1 MSEPLSRA
9 RPVSRLI
16 DIQVEEVSLV
26 DRAANQRRFLIVKRS
41 EPDMAEPTPEIN
53 SIITGLINK
62 DQFTELDAELSAEA
76 EHDGVFDLDTGLDG
90 SGNEAPQVDFSE
102 GSKSAQVASTEGSQT
117 SSQQHE
123 PLLSTAINALEG
135 LASALEQMMSVSGGV
150 ELTQGPSADLAEGTA
165 ERTAE
170 NTAET
175 SAENTSGHSTT
186 ERDAEPET
194 LPAQPSPPEPPGEL
208 ARSLETINTS
218 LRALAEMVRGQQ
230 QRLSRVE
237 KQFGLPH
244 SASSPEMTRK
254 AAPRDVG
261 WPMDLN
267 NPMDRESVDK
277 AISFHDL

>member
-1 MSEPLSRA
+1 
-9 RPVSRLI
+9 
-16 DIQVEEVSLV
+16 
-26 DRAANQRRFLIVKRS
+26 
-41 EPDMAEPTPEIN
+41 MAEPTPETN

-62 DQFTELDAELSAEA
+62 GHFTELNAEPSAEA
-76 EHDGVFDLDTGLDG
+76 ESDGVFDLAAGLADGVDEDT
-90 SGNEAPQVDFSE
+90 QVSFSE
-102 GSKSAQVASTEGSQT
+102 DAKNTQVTSTEGSQT
-117 SSQQHE
+117 SAQQPE

-150 ELTQGPSADLAEGTA
+150 DLTQDPSADLAEGTA
-165 ERTAE
+165 ER
-170 NTAET
+170 TAET

>member
-1 MSEPLSRA
+1 
-9 RPVSRLI
+9 
-16 DIQVEEVSLV
+16 
-26 DRAANQRRFLIVKRS
+26 
-41 EPDMAEPTPEIN
+41 MAEPTPETN
-53 SIITGLINK
+53 SIIKGLINK

-165 ERTAE
+165 ES
-170 NTAET
+170 

>member
-41 EPDMAEPTPEIN
+41 EPDMAEPTPETN

-62 DQFTELDAELSAEA
+62 DHFAEPEAEPSAEA
-76 EHDGVFDLDTGLDG
+76 EPDGVFDLDSGLDD
-90 SGNEAPQVDFSE
+90 SGNDAPQVDFSE
-102 GSKSAQVASTEGSQT
+102 DSKGAQVASTEGSHT
-117 SSQQHE
+117 SAQQPE

-150 ELTQGPSADLAEGTA
+150 ELTQGPSADLAEGTS

-175 SAENTSGHSTT
+175 SAETSAENTS

-208 ARSLETINTS
+208 TRSLETINTS